1 MGSLKELA
9 IPPPKIDLQYS
20 LHFWSYRVMYG
31 CIQVP
36 VCVWWQLGKKR
47 FYIRPS
53 RRVSEI
59 NLFWGFFCG
68 ILYYVYQCDEVS
80 CFRGII
86 LPVCWIIM
94 TMLAWNIIS
103 IFYIYIYVLF
113 DVLLFVI
120 VLIIIVFTVEM
131 KFSI

>member
-53 RRVSEI
+53 QRVSEI

-80 CFRGII
+80 CFLWNTIT
-86 LPVCWIIM
+86 C
-94 TMLAWNIIS
+94 MLRYHDKVGIS
-103 IFYIYIYVLF
+103 ITYINVLF

-120 VLIIIVFTVEM
+120 VLIIIEFTVEM